1 MGEIKVKKFLIK
13 REMAGAGSLAK
24 NDLNNAGKGS
34 EEVLEAM
41 RSEGKNIMQEQS
53 YVIGDAIYCVY
64 NADSA
69 ELVREH
75 AERAGVPASEISQ
88 VSTVIKHNTS
98 FVS

>member
-1 MGEIKVKKFLIK
+1 
-13 REMAGAGSLAK
+13 MAGAGSLPK
-24 NDLNNAGKGS
+24 NDLHNAGKGS

-64 NADSA
+64 NADSEA
-69 ELVREH
+69 LVNEH
-75 AERAGVPASEISQ
+75 AERAGVPASEISE
-88 VSTVIKHNTS
+88 VSTIIKHNTS